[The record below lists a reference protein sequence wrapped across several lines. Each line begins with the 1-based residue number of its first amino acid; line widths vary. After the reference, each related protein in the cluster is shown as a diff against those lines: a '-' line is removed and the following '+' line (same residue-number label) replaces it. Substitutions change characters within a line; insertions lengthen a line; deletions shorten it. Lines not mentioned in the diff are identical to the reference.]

1 MLILKSAQALME
13 RGAALPHLREQ
24 LAEIPCS
31 RPDIPSLTCRYRSA
45 CAVSTM
51 LANANGSR
59 HQIIVR
65 AGVND
70 DERGSVRSYH
80 VNDGRTTPVSTS
92 VDSIGGEID
101 AVSDGSPQLWD
112 VIEDGRRRRVL
123 GPGRP

>member
-1 MLILKSAQALME
+1 
-13 RGAALPHLREQ
+13 
-24 LAEIPCS
+24 
-31 RPDIPSLTCRYRSA
+31 
-45 CAVSTM
+45 M

-59 HQIIVR
+59 HQIIVP

-101 AVSDGSPQLWD
+101 VVSDGSPQLWD
-112 VIEDGRRRRVL
+112 VIEHGRRRRAL